1 MPESQHFKVK
11 SWIRITLVN
20 FAVAAIMGLLL
31 RLAFIVEVDWI
42 DFKHLRHGHS
52 HVALLGWL
60 YLAFYSLIWLLFIPA
75 GQRNKRK
82 YSLLFWFTQFTVI
95 GMMISFPV
103 QGYGIFSI
111 IFSTLHIL
119 ASYVFVFFI
128 WRHIDYKNSFS
139 GLLLRTAIVWM
150 LISTLGV
157 WDLGPVMMLNL
168 KNSILYHMSIQF
180 FLHFQ
185 FNGWFT
191 FGALAILFKLLS
203 DHSVELNAGRFRLFY
218 FLMVVSCILT
228 FALAVTWSSPE
239 DALFFLNGAGVLI
252 QLTALVTGAGLLSP
266 ALKQMYRNSQF
277 SVKVFFSIAL
287 ISFILKILVQACVV
301 IPQIAVISYTI
312 RQFVI
317 GFVHLTMLGSISCFI
332 IGVLLQKQLLDISHL
347 SGRMGAWIFISGFI
361 LTEIILFIQGN
372 MLWAGMGF
380 MPLYYEIIFIAS
392 ILLPFGLML
401 ILAGFSKVDKHHIN
415 I

>member
-1 MPESQHFKVK
+1 MPEHQSPELN
-11 SWIRITLVN
+11 SWIKVTLIN
-20 FAVAAIMGLLL
+20 FAIAAIMGLLL
-31 RLAFIVEVDWI
+31 RLAFIVELDWI
-42 DFKHLRHGHS
+42 DFKHMRHGHS

-60 YLAFYSLIWLLFIPA
+60 YLAFYSLIWFLFIPSEH
-75 GQRNKRK
+75 RIKSK
-82 YSLLFWFTQFTVI
+82 YSRLFWFTQSTVV
-95 GMMISFPV
+95 GMMVSFPV
-103 QGYGIFSI
+103 QGYGLFSI

-119 ASYVFVFFI
+119 ASYVFAFFV
-128 WRHIDYKNSFS
+128 WRHIESKNRIS
-139 GLLLRTAIVWM
+139 GLFLRTAIIWM

-157 WDLGPVMMLNL
+157 WDLGPVMILHL

-203 DHSVELNAGRFRLFY
+203 DQSIEIHYERFRLFY

-239 DALFFLNGAGVLI
+239 DTLFFLNGAGVLM
-252 QLTALVTGAGLLSP
+252 QLAALVAGAGLLSRG
-266 ALKQMYRNSQF
+266 LQQMYRTSQF
-277 SVKVFFSIAL
+277 PVKVFFSIAL

-317 GFVHLTMLGSISCFI
+317 GFIHLTMLGSISCFI
-332 IGVLLQKQLLDISHL
+332 IGVLIQKKLIGISHA
-347 SGRMGAWIFISGFI
+347 SGRSGAWIFIAGFI
-361 LTEIILFIQGN
+361 LTEALLFIQGN

-380 MPLYYEIIFIAS
+380 MPFYYEIIFTIS
-392 ILLPFGLML
+392 IFLPFGLLL
-401 ILAGFSKVDKHHIN
+401 ILAENIKGDKHHMRI
-415 I
+415 